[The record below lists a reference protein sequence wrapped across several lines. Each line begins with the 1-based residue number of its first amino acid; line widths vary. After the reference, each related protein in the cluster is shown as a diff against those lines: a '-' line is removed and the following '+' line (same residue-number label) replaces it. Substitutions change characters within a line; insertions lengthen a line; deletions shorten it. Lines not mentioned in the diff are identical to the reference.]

1 MNRVPRA
8 PMFQFLESPSRVF
21 EDPTID
27 EQDVT
32 VGGAGRAQGA
42 GREGSAPGRA
52 AGRCR
57 RGRRRS
63 HVGRKAGSDGVRHP
77 LGRWTQWKHGDSRC
91 RQETRG
97 SLPPTGSRGSQRR
110 RCDRSDD
117 AVGTQDRGDIP
128 PALPRPRRDG
138 AALLHRARAAGC
150 VRGVVWLAG
159 AGSGPGHCR
168 GGHGATAR
176 EGDSSQPLPRWRLRP
191 AARA

>member
-1 MNRVPRA
+1 VLRCFSSSRVLPVYSRIRRLTNRT
-8 PMFQFLESPSRVF
+8 SPSVAL
-21 EDPTID
+21 D
-27 EQDVT
+27 ERKALAVKGVHQVVQLGDV
-32 VGGAGRAQGA
+32 VAVVADY
-42 GREGSAPGRA
+42 
-52 AGRCR
+52 
-57 RGRRRS
+57 
-63 HVGRKAGSDGVRHP
+63 VGRKAGSDGVRHP